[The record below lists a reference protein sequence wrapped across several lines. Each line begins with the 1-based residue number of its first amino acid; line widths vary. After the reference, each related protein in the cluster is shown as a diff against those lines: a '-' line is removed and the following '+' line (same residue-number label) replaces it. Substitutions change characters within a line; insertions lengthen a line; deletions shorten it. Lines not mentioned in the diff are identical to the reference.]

1 MRDLSRQDIIALVAL
16 AAVALLIPAV
26 VVSRHFFGIDPVS
39 MLKINWGRTVAGILF
54 TVLATGVCLLNFY
67 LATFVPWRYKQQHGS
82 MEGYG
87 HVSGLPVI
95 GGFFILCAGALMPPS
110 ISLGVFLL
118 LLYLID
124 SHGLPRIFLAIN
136 PG

>member
-1 MRDLSRQDIIALVAL
+1 M
-16 AAVALLIPAV
+16 
-26 VVSRHFFGIDPVS
+26 DPVS
-39 MLKINWGRTVAGILF
+39 MLTMNWGRTVAGILF

-67 LATFVPWRYKQQHGS
+67 LVTFVPWEYKQQHGS
-82 MEGYG
+82 MEGYA

-124 SHGLPRIFLAIN
+124 SHGIPRIFLAISQ
-136 PG
+136 G